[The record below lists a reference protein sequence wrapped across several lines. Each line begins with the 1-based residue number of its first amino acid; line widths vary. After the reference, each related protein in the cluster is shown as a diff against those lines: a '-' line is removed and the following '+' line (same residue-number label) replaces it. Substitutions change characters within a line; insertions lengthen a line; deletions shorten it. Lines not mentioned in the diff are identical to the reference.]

1 MSNIRT
7 QWTDQTPSR
16 FGMPID
22 GSTYGMTCTDATL
35 APAATRDRHVAGVAR
50 LVKGAFPGT
59 SAWRPPTC

>member
-1 MSNIRT
+1 MNSIRT

-22 GSTYGMTCTDATL
+22 GSTYGMTCIDATFAL
-35 APAATRDRHVAGVAR
+35 AATRDRHVAGDVR

-59 SAWRPPTC
+59 SAWRPPNC